1 MPQSNLARWLS
12 TALLCALS
20 ATAFAAPAA
29 PHADQVKAAS
39 AVPAKHFKALD
50 LERLEREDSFNDA
63 IDGVPK
69 RFAVAHAVDYTP
81 ANSGSWSMAADR
93 SEIWR
98 LRIRADGAVHLNFG
112 FERIALPAGAQLWVY
127 AIDGKEALGP
137 YQHEQILAHGQLWT
151 PVLAAE
157 EALLQLSVPAG
168 ARKAVDLRLTHVGHG
183 YRGFGHRS
191 KVCKSGSCNTDVACL
206 ALDDPWNDPVRSVG
220 AYTVRG
226 TDTCTGSLINNSA
239 GDKRMLFATATHC
252 QVEDD
257 ADAASMVVYWRYESP
272 TCRTPG
278 SSASGIA
285 LPKPADRTTQGLR
298 FLAATPDPFFNP
310 SSIATENSDFTL
322 VELASPPVDNDFEL
336 YWSGWDRRPPPAAC
350 AQPADPASTAGLC
363 ASIHHPGVDEKRIT
377 FVQSPMPV
385 GSIDAASG
393 VHFTA
398 NWDPTPPLLPG
409 IVDFSGTLPPS
420 VTEPGSSG
428 SPLYNADRR
437 LIGVLS
443 GGASFCGAG
452 PEDLNDEYGGLF
464 HAWEGLGTSETRM
477 RDHLDP
483 LGLAPLQ
490 LDGIA
495 GCEAPTVQLA
505 ISESPG
511 GGFGMLSAGQD
522 VVLRASVSGGVAPY
536 EYRWDIDGDG
546 VIDRSALGLD
556 SLSVRYPSPGLV
568 NARLRVVD
576 ASGCGR
582 SAGIS
587 LDIGGP
593 ELIGSFGTPVQLCGD
608 GDGQIDPGE
617 RWRLPLRLDNTG
629 TAGANDVRALIGKEA
644 LGGATQG
651 GPDAFGYTFQDSSSP
666 VCSYQ
671 FIDLDPLAE
680 ALQLVPAGE
689 GFPAEDDGR
698 SVFLALGDFA
708 FEAYGQLI
716 ESVALGTNGYLTA
729 DPAATGEDFGSSCG
743 VDPDGD
749 AGAFR
754 LNVLHD
760 DLITA
765 GGLRSQTFDVCPRPA
780 DVGSAGQRCVVFQW
794 SGMGGF
800 QSGGI
805 PDGDVDFQAVVY
817 PDSRQI
823 VHQYRDNLNDDNADA
838 DISLYRGPGSP
849 RLTYSC
855 DSAVPLAERAVCFFH
870 PGNQPNA
877 ADPEALRLLTPVP
890 AQSVIGAAQ
899 IAALDVDFEL
909 SADAACGSRYQLA
922 HRGSTFR
929 GGFSP
934 GDGRFELT
942 LAEGAQCNV
951 VPDCGSPPAAE
962 VDLND
967 GAFFAPDR
975 PGNGLVSH
983 VIPRGQPG
991 LPAQFFGMWFT
1002 GENDRQSSWL
1012 VVQGDLLENQVRAP
1026 ILRFVRDMS
1035 SPTWSVSSSTVG
1047 QAEVTLLDAN
1057 QLAFSWR
1064 LGDQWHAEILDQLF
1078 VTNGTEPG
1086 TPDRTGAWFWPPESG
1101 WGLTVDSYR
1110 QNNVEQDFTLVYL
1123 YDDDGQPRW
1132 TLTQQPTADTG
1143 LLPALM
1149 AEVHCPGCAWLDI
1162 NPTLQVVGSL
1172 QRRYDSPLQGN
1183 LSMDVVFPAPLP
1195 GSWQRSDIPI
1205 VILTLP
1211 RP

>member
-1 MPQSNLARWLS
+1 MTCLNPARRFLM
-12 TALLCALS
+12 ALLLAATPAL
-20 ATAFAAPAA
+20 AVAPY
-29 PHADQVKAAS
+29 ADQVKAAHT
-39 AVPAKHFKALD
+39 APAKHFKALD
-50 LERLEREDSFNDA
+50 LERLAREDTLNDA
-63 IDGVPK
+63 IGGMPR
-69 RFAVAHAVDYTP
+69 RFAISHAVAYTP

-98 LRIRADGAVHLNFG
+98 LRVKADGAAHLNFG
-112 FERIALPAGAQLWVY
+112 FEHIALPAGAQLWIY

-137 YQHEQILAHGQLWT
+137 YGREQIPGHGQLWT
-151 PVLAAE
+151 PVLAGE
-157 EALLQLSVPAG
+157 EAVLELRVPAG
-168 ARKAVDLRLTHVGHG
+168 ARKTVDLRLSHIGHG

-191 KVCKSGSCNTDVACL
+191 KACKSGSCNTDVACL
-206 ALDDPWNDPVRSVG
+206 GPDDPWNDPVRSVG

-226 TDTCTGSLINNSA
+226 SDTCTGSLLNNTA

-252 QVEDD
+252 RVDED

-285 LPKPADRTTQGLR
+285 LPKPSERTTQGLR
-298 FLAATPDPFFNP
+298 FLAATPDPFFSP
-310 SSIATENSDFTL
+310 SSVATENSDFTL
-322 VELASPPVDNDFEL
+322 VELATPPVDNEFEL

-350 AQPADPASTAGLC
+350 AAPTDPTSTVGMC

-377 FVQSPMPV
+377 FVESPMPL
-385 GSIDAASG
+385 GSIGAASG

-409 IVDFSGTLPPS
+409 IIDVSGTLPPS
-420 VTEPGSSG
+420 VTERGSSG
-428 SPLYNADRR
+428 SPLYNANRR
-437 LIGVLS
+437 LVGVLS

-452 PEDLNDEYGGLF
+452 PADLNDEYGGLF
-464 HAWEGLGTSETRM
+464 HAWDGLGTPETRM

-483 LGLAPLQ
+483 LGQNPMQ

-505 ISESPG
+505 VSEAPG

-522 VVLRASVSGGVAPY
+522 VVLRANVSGGVAPY

-546 VIDRSALGLD
+546 VFDRSALGLE
-556 SLSVRYPSPGLV
+556 SLTVRYPSAGTTSV
-568 NARLRVVD
+568 RLRVVD
-576 ASGCGR
+576 ATGCGR
-582 SAGIS
+582 SVGIP

-593 ELIGSFGTPVQLCGD
+593 NLMGSFGTPVQLCGN
-608 GDGQIDPGE
+608 GDGNLDPGE

-629 TAGANDVRALIGKEA
+629 TGASDIRALVGKEA
-644 LGGATQG
+644 LGAAAQG
-651 GPDAFGYTFQDSSSP
+651 GPDGFGYTFQDSTSP
-666 VCSYQ
+666 VCGYQ
-671 FIDLDPLAE
+671 FVDLDPLTE
-680 ALQLVPAGE
+680 ALDLVAAGT
-689 GFPAEDDGR
+689 FPAADDGR
-698 SVFLALGDFA
+698 SVFIPLDDFA

-729 DPAATGEDFGSSCG
+729 DPAATGEDFSSSCG

-749 AGAFR
+749 GGAFR

-765 GGLRSQTFDVCPRPA
+765 GGLRAQTFDVCPRPA
-780 DVGSAGQRCVVFQW
+780 DVGAADQRCVVFQW

-800 QSGGI
+800 QSGGT
-805 PDGDVDFQAVVY
+805 PDGDIDFQALVY

-838 DISLYRGPGSP
+838 DISLYRGPGSA

-855 DSAVPLAERAVCFFH
+855 DTAVPLAERAVCFFH
-870 PGNQPNA
+870 PANQPNA
-877 ADPEALRLLTPVP
+877 ADPDALRLLTPVVGL
-890 AQSVIGAAQ
+890 STIGAAQ
-899 IAALDVDFEL
+899 IGALDIDLEL
-909 SADAACGSRYQLA
+909 SADAACGSRYQLV
-922 HRGSTFR
+922 HRGTTFR

-934 GDGRFELT
+934 GDARFELT
-942 LAEGAQCNV
+942 VADAEQCQIIS
-951 VPDCGSPPAAE
+951 DCGTEPVANL
-962 VDLND
+962 DLNG

-975 PGNGLVSH
+975 AGNGLVSH
-983 VIPRGQPG
+983 VVPRSGPG
-991 LPAQFFGMWFT
+991 LPPQFFGMWFT
-1002 GENDRQSSWL
+1002 GETNRQSSWL
-1012 VVQGDLLENQVRAP
+1012 VVQGDLVENQVRAP

-1035 SPTWSVSSSTVG
+1035 SPTWSVSSTAVG

-1057 QLAFSWR
+1057 RLAFSWR
-1064 LGDQWHAEILDQLF
+1064 LGEQWHAEILDQLF
-1078 VTNGTEPG
+1078 VSNGTEPG

-1101 WGLTVDSYR
+1101 WGLTVDSFR
-1110 QNNVEQDFTLVYL
+1110 QNNIEQDFTLSYI

-1132 TLTQQPTADTG
+1132 TLTQQPIADSG
-1143 LLPALM
+1143 LLPTLM
-1149 AEVHCPGCAWLDI
+1149 AEVHCPGCPWLDI

-1183 LSMDVVFPAPLP
+1183 LSLDVVFPAPLP

-1205 VILTLP
+1205 VILTQP